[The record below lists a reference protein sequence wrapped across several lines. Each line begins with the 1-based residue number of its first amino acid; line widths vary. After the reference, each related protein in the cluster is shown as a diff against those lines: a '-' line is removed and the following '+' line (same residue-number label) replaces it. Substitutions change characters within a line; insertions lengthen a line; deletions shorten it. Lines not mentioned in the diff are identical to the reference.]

1 MNRNGS
7 WSRAWKVQLNGIRRT
22 DGYNFHTYSGIKIAV
37 RNIFGKK
44 NQKKVKL
51 SLEIEKKYVSLHRI
65 IVFRPKKLTINNNE
79 NNL

>member
-1 MNRNGS
+1 M
-7 WSRAWKVQLNGIRRT
+7 
-22 DGYNFHTYSGIKIAV
+22 DIAEETLSPAP
-37 RNIFGKK
+37 IEGKDVILSK
-44 NQKKVKL
+44 KQKKVKL